1 MCRQPFQRLCG
12 TGSLFQQREFC
23 IYPGREVIRNGG
35 DGGSILGVDLQSYS
49 FQLDS
54 QTDIQVN
61 FTMTAHYHGMGHGE
75 GNYEA
80 DYSREWQISMVKGDD
95 GQWRFTQFAA
105 PGFGPIQ

>member
-1 MCRQPFQRLCG
+1 
-12 TGSLFQQREFC
+12 
-23 IYPGREVIRNGG
+23 
-35 DGGSILGVDLQSYS
+35 
-49 FQLDS
+49 
-54 QTDIQVN
+54 
-61 FTMTAHYHGMGHGE
+61 MTAHDHGMGHGE

>member
-1 MCRQPFQRLCG
+1 MVACNSFKNNGSSSHSKIESKGQPP
-12 TGSLFQQREFC
+12 LFH
-23 IYPGREVIRNGG
+23 I
-35 DGGSILGVDLQSYS
+35 
-49 FQLDS
+49 
-54 QTDIQVN
+54 
-61 FTMTAHYHGMGHGE
+61 MGHGE